1 MYSDAPDIS
10 KANSA
15 LRNYLGLPPRR
26 GTPPATG
33 RGDIRIG
40 PSRNDILERAV
51 DTLRESPLMRGV
63 IGDLEA
69 SGGLRIVMDD
79 TLSNEAQWR
88 SSDRTIRLNPDQI
101 EQARMPVAG
110 IIAFEM
116 SNAYHDETFR
126 GLVDAV
132 GSGDVRTPE
141 DYARK
146 AEQIE
151 YHTAMLRARVVLDML
166 RKDEWHQSVDPTL
179 RHFLEEGEIIE
190 TISGKT
196 VYKLEGDGLWLTFE
210 GYLETQMEVGH
221 TQGYYPR
228 FEKLDKPPE
237 VTRELMIAEAKKKY
251 EERKAIREQQ
261 KNLVEASKAVE
272 RPSVDATFESGYQS
286 VPNEGLAQFL
296 VPAELK
302 HLQSATDVEV
312 VVRGPK
318 GVWYKR
324 IGGTAT
330 KTTFAAYSGH

>member
-15 LRNYLGLPPRR
+15 LREYLGLPPRR
-26 GTPPATG
+26 GTPPVPTPG
-33 RGDIRIG
+33 EIRIG

-51 DTLRESPLMRGV
+51 TTLRESPLMRRV

-69 SGGLRIVMDD
+69 SGGLQIVMDD
-79 TLSNEAQWR
+79 TLTNPALWQ
-88 SSDRTIRLNPDQI
+88 SSDRTIRLNPNRI
-101 EQARMPVAG
+101 KRARMPVAG

-116 SNAYHDETFR
+116 SNAFHDETFR

-141 DYARK
+141 EYGYK

-151 YHTAMLRARVVLDML
+151 YHTAMLRARAVLDML

-190 TISGKT
+190 TNSGET
-196 VYKLEGDGLWLTFE
+196 VYKLVGDGLWLTFE
-210 GYLETQMEVGH
+210 GYLKTQMEVGH

-228 FEKLDKPPE
+228 FEQLDKPPE
-237 VTRELMIAEAKKKY
+237 VERELMIADAKRKY
-251 EERKAIREQQ
+251 EERKADREQN
-261 KNLVEASKAVE
+261 KKLVEASKTVE
-272 RPSVDATFESGYQS
+272 RPPVDAPFEGAYKS
-286 VPNEGLAQFL
+286 VPTNELAQFL
-296 VPAELK
+296 DPAELK
-302 HLQSATDVEV
+302 HLQSATGVEV

-318 GVWYKR
+318 GIWYKSKQ
-324 IGGTAT
+324 IVPVW
-330 KTTFAAYSGH
+330 